1 MTELRDLGRELP
13 ISLGLLLVIVVAL
26 MV

>member
-13 ISLGLLLVIVVAL
+13 VSLGLVLVIAVALLV
-26 MV
+26 